1 MKNKIRLFDVLIVV
15 ACIASVV
22 LFANK
27 INIAEGRTSAKG
39 GEREAD
45 LTIVVPYLEKEIAE
59 NIKVGAPFKDVQQS
73 ITLGTIESVDRAP
86 LDDEDFTFNGKTLS
100 VNKDLYEKVTI
111 HIKAKGIPT
120 EKGILIGETNYFV
133 GQSNNYSAGIVML
146 EQIRLSKI
154 QYSGD

>member
-1 MKNKIRLFDVLIVV
+1 MKNKIRIFDVLIVV

-22 LFANK
+22 LFVNK

-39 GEREAD
+39 GEKEAE

-59 NIKVGAPFKDVQQS
+59 NIKIGASFKDVQQS
-73 ITLGTIESVDRAP
+73 ITLGTIESVDREP

-100 VNKDLYEKVTI
+100 VDKDLYEKVTI
-111 HIKAKGIPT
+111 HVKAKGTPT
-120 EKGILIGETNYFV
+120 EKGILISETNYFV
-133 GQSNNYSAGIVML
+133 GQSNTFSAGIVML
-146 EQIRLSKI
+146 DQIRLSKI

>member
-1 MKNKIRLFDVLIVV
+1 MYHPPRTGRGVSVGRGSEAGNSLIF
-15 ACIASVV
+15 I
-22 LFANK
+22 
-27 INIAEGRTSAKG
+27 
-39 GEREAD
+39 
-45 LTIVVPYLEKEIAE
+45 
-59 NIKVGAPFKDVQQS
+59 PFKDVQQS

>member
-1 MKNKIRLFDVLIVV
+1 MKNKIRLFDILIVV

-39 GEREAD
+39 GEKEAD
-45 LTIVVPYLEKEIAE
+45 LTIVVPFLEKEIADKIE
-59 NIKVGAPFKDVQQS
+59 VGAPFNDVQQS

-100 VNKDLYEKVTI
+100 VDKDLYDKVTI
-111 HIKAKGIPT
+111 HVKAKGTPT

-133 GQSNNYSAGIVML
+133 GQSNSYSAGIVML
-146 EQIRLSKI
+146 DQIRISKI